1 VLIGATARSP
11 RAVVTGV
18 FSDASMLGRGFVQ
31 LGGRTPEGLERPSAI
46 AYHLA
51 PDGTLADTIGA
62 FQGDE
67 LFFIPFD
74 RGFSF
79 FRPPFGRTSAFV
91 VAGDR
96 LHTADSEHAQVRILS
111 PDGTPRMLVR
121 WAHTARRID
130 AQAAQR
136 AREQRLNESDARE
149 RPEIE
154 RMFRDLPMPVTMP
167 AFSTIRVDD
176 DLNLWVQAYLA
187 PGDEGETSWT
197 IFDRDGRVVTRLDMP
212 AGLDPTHIGT
222 DFVLGVWRN
231 ELDVEHVRLYRLDKT

>member
-1 VLIGATARSP
+1 
-11 RAVVTGV
+11 
-18 FSDASMLGRGFVQ
+18 MLGRGFVQ
-31 LGGRTPEGLERPSAI
+31 LGGRTPEGLERQSAI

-136 AREQRLNESDARE
+136 ALEQRLNESDARE